1 MAATRALWLGLDL
14 GTQSV
19 KAVLWRPSPTRDGG
33 ALVGEGS
40 ARYGVRYPR
49 PGWAE
54 QDPADWERELPV
66 AIAGALAAAG
76 ASSGEVAGVGVTG
89 QLDGT
94 LAVDGDGRPLAPAL
108 IWQDKRASC
117 ELALDA
123 ERVQELTGQ
132 VLDASHLAPKARHLL
147 RSLARPIARF
157 HQPVSYLVEQLVG
170 RAVTDPALAS
180 MTLLFELTSRRWSPE
195 LCAAWD
201 LSPEQLPE
209 VAPAYQ
215 LAGALTGRGAALTGL
230 RRGTP
235 VCVGTGDDFAA
246 ALGAGLSGPGAV
258 SCSLGTAQVVG
269 ALSREPVLDRASGRA
284 PIVET
289 HHFPTGAY
297 FLENPGWSCGGA
309 VAWTRRLLGL
319 GDDRAFDAAAAAA
332 PPGADGVGFFPAL
345 AGAMTP
351 AWEAR
356 ARGAFF
362 GLSSEHERGHLARA
376 VLEGCAFACRDVV
389 ERLTALGVESQRVLL
404 SGGGSASA
412 LWAQLHADVLDLPVA
427 LAAHPDATALG
438 AALLAAVASGAASLD
453 ELPALAGAPR
463 AVFQPAPRPALDEA
477 YRRYRDHAAALL
489 AAVRD
494 AGDAL
499 ASDGGRRR

>member
-1 MAATRALWLGLDL
+1 MASKRAVWLGLDL

-19 KAVLWRPSPTRDGG
+19 KAVVWRRSPAGG
-33 ALVGEGS
+33 QLFGEGS
-40 ARYGVRYPR
+40 SRYEVSYPR

-54 QDPADWERELPV
+54 QDPSQWERGIPV
-66 AIAGALAAAG
+66 AISRALAASDTSA
-76 ASSGEVAGVGVTG
+76 EQVVGIGITG

-94 LAVDGDGRPLAPAL
+94 IAVGSDGQPLAPAL

-117 ELALDA
+117 ELAIAA

-132 VLDASHLAPKARHLL
+132 VLDASHLAPKARHLMRTL
-147 RSLARPIARF
+147 GVPIARF
-157 HQPVSYLVEQLVG
+157 HQPVSYLVERLVG

-180 MTLLFELTSRRWSPE
+180 MTLLFELQSARWSPE

-201 LSPEQLPE
+201 LSPAQLPE
-209 VAPAYQ
+209 LALAHQ
-215 LAGALTGRGAALTGL
+215 LAGQLHQRGAELTGL
-230 RRGTP
+230 LQGTP

-246 ALGAGLSGPGAV
+246 ALGAGLVAPGPV

-269 ALSREPVLDRASGRA
+269 ALSHTPVLDRLWGLA

-289 HHFPTGAY
+289 HHFPAGGY
-297 FLENPGWSCGGA
+297 FVENPGWTCGGA
-309 VAWTRRLLGL
+309 VAWVRRLLGFA
-319 GDDRAFDAAAAAA
+319 DDRALDAAAADA
-332 PPGADGVGFFPAL
+332 PPGSAGVGFFPAL

-376 VLEGCAFACRDVV
+376 VLESCAFACRDVV
-389 ERLTALGVESQRVLL
+389 ERMTALGVRCERVLL

-412 LWAQLHADVLDLPVA
+412 LWAQLHADVLDRPVA
-427 LAAHPDATALG
+427 LAAHPDATAMG
-438 AALLAAVASGAASLD
+438 AALLAAVATGAASLD

-463 AVFQPAPRPALDEA
+463 AVLEPTANPALDQA
-477 YRRYRDHAAALL
+477 YQRYRDHAEALV
-489 AAVRD
+489 ATARR
-494 AGDAL
+494 GDDPN
-499 ASDGGRRR
+499 SDGGRRR